1 MNVRWRMEERF
12 NRTVTAFLDIHRFAL
27 SNGGREINESR
38 LSFQLLAL
46 RMNDAARFHKLTYK
60 TLVS

>member
-1 MNVRWRMEERF
+1 MNVRWRMERF

-46 RMNDAARFHKLTYK
+46 RMNDATRFHKLTYK